1 MVINGAG
8 MRQSYKIIIKT
19 LCQPDEKVKQIKK
32 LTEDIVGGSINKQID
47 YQQKMINIT
56 AQVNIG
62 INILIQQKNMINFFG

>member
-1 MVINGAG
+1 MVINGMG
-8 MRQSYKIIIKT
+8 RGQSYKIINKT

-56 AQVNIG
+56 SQVNIG
-62 INILIQQKNMINFFG
+62 INILIQQKNIINFFV